1 LKRWQQEEREKK
13 MEKLKEECKE
23 ESVLGRRK
31 KEKGTRPFLN

>member
-23 ESVLGRRK
+23 SVLGRRK